1 MRSKSDARRQAII
14 DVARGVFQEYGFDR
28 SSMSEITARLGGSK
42 ATLYNYFPS
51 KEELFVEVMRQSAE
65 ALMTEVFH
73 SLDSSDDMLLGL
85 RRFSESFLAAVSQPE
100 LISNLRNAIAESGKS
115 TVGRLFYERGP
126 QQGLLLLAR
135 QIQKRMQ
142 LGQLREAD
150 SLVAAQH
157 LMALLRAESAD
168 PLLFGVRENILPD
181 ELKQMGERALAVFLR
196 AYAPESGKG

>member
-157 LMALLRAESAD
+157 LMALLRAESAEL
-168 PLLFGVRENILPD
+168 LLFGVRENILPD